1 MAWGVTPCISSKIYC
16 FTLKR
21 CQKEQ
26 LLIFPASVY
35 HRGKINPLDFV
46 VGLQWHVQNS
56 NMIKKAGY
64 SCRITTGKQSSSS
77 AEHISPWESSIT
89 LLARPGSRVA
99 IWTFRDDN
107 NHWTHYFVESRR
119 GWCKTLVAALE
130 KLKQVALKYQEFS
143 SKWCGFILRVF
154 VSCFV
159 ILILSIAVLFDI
171 I

>member
-1 MAWGVTPCISSKIYC
+1 MTWGVTPCISSKIYC

-21 CQKEQ
+21 CQKGQ
-26 LLIFPASVY
+26 LLIFPASI
-35 HRGKINPLDFV
+35 HRRGEINPLDFV

-56 NMIKKAGY
+56 NVVKKAGY
-64 SCRITTGKQSSSS
+64 SCRIATGKQSSSS

-107 NHWTHYFVESRR
+107 NHWTHYFFESRR

-130 KLKQVALKYQEFS
+130 KLEQVALEYQIFFP
-143 SKWCGFILRVF
+143 KWC
-154 VSCFV
+154 CFV
-159 ILILSIAVLFDI
+159 RRVYVSSVLILVLTIAVLFDVI
-171 I
+171 